1 MARTILGLTKKQWR
15 NLWRLIFAVPV
26 RVPGDRWGYWWLY
39 TLELEHGCYYVGIT
53 RFRSVQVRYQ
63 QHATGKGS
71 KWTKLHHPI
80 RIIYTRKLGHMLEKD
95 ATLIETATTLQFIER
110 YGVDLVRGGRLV
122 AVDPIVHQSMYLRL
136 VKREHFTYN

>member
-1 MARTILGLTKKQWR
+1 MARPRPILTKKQWR
-15 NLWRLIFAVPV
+15 NLWRLIFAIPV
-26 RVPGDRWGYWWLY
+26 RVPGDRWGYWRLY

-63 QHATGKGS
+63 QHATGRGS
-71 KWTKLHHPI
+71 KWTKLHLPI

-110 YGVDLVRGGRLV
+110 YGVDVVRGGRLV
-122 AVDPIVHQSMYLRL
+122 AVDPAVHRSTYLRL
-136 VKREHFTYN
+136 VKRKHFTYN